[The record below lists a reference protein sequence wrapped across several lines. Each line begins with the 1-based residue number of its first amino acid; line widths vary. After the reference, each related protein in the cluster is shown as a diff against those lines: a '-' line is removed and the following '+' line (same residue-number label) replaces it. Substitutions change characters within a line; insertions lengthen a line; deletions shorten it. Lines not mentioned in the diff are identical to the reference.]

1 MFKEQIVDSTHGA
14 GRAFDIL
21 CVDHL
26 RTKPP
31 GNALHCSVQ
40 HRQTNGSSEP
50 SVTALTFTGGANDV
64 CSLPSYLTPEDS
76 FLSAEQQRSLAPPR
90 LRLTVG
96 YTLISCE
103 KCIGIYLL
111 SLSLDAL
118 VSSERCICLL
128 AVKQTFSWLFVL
140 VKYSTVVVKTNNVHL
155 YVNA

>member
-1 MFKEQIVDSTHGA
+1 M
-14 GRAFDIL
+14 
-21 CVDHL
+21 
-26 RTKPP
+26 
-31 GNALHCSVQ
+31 
-40 HRQTNGSSEP
+40 
-50 SVTALTFTGGANDV
+50 TALTFTGGANDV

-103 KCIGIYLL
+103 KCIGIYFL

-118 VSSERCICLL
+118 VSSERSVFIRLL

-155 YVNA
+155 YVHA